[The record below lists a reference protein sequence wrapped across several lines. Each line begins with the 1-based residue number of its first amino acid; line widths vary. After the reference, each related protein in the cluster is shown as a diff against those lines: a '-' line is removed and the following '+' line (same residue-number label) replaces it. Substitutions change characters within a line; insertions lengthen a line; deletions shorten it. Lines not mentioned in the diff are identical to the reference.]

1 MEQFKTI
8 LVATGGVVGYFFG
21 GLDMLLKVIL
31 ILSILDYTSGI
42 VAAYVNYQLISK
54 VGFKGIAK
62 KVMLF
67 LLIAAASWV
76 DQALGSKAMF
86 REATIFFFI
95 GNELLSLI
103 ENAGRIGVPIPKLLE
118 DAVVVLKGKGED
130 KHE

>member
-8 LVATGGVVGYFFG
+8 IAVIGGVVGFFFG
-21 GLDMLLKVIL
+21 GNDMLLQVIVV
-31 ILSILDYTSGI
+31 LSSLDYSSGLI
-42 VAAYVNYQLISK
+42 AAYVNNELKSK

-118 DAVVVLKGKGED
+118 NAVVVLKGKGDE
-130 KHE
+130 KQ

>member
-8 LVATGGVVGYFFG
+8 LVAIGGVIGYFFG
-21 GLDMLLKVIL
+21 GLDMLLKVIV
-31 ILSILDYTSGI
+31 ILAILDYTSGI
-42 VAAYVNYQLISK
+42 VAAYVNNELKSK

-118 DAVVVLKGKGED
+118 DAVVVLKGKGVD
-130 KHE
+130 KQ